1 MPPAQNLA
9 PRDVAALADELVA
22 YHARFAPLFR
32 RREQRHWALQY
43 LRGQL
48 LDLERKSIEP
58 MALALE
64 GGNVQA
70 MQQFISDG
78 AWDDDRILQAHQHL
92 VAETL
97 GDPETGVLILDS
109 TEFPKQG
116 THSVGVARQ
125 YCGAL
130 GKGANCQSAV
140 VAGYASRKG

>member
-1 MPPAQNLA
+1 MDAETTLSLPKPPPSGMPPEQNLT
-9 PRDVAALADELVA
+9 PRDVAALADDLIA
-22 YHARFAPLFR
+22 YHALFAPLFR

-70 MQQFISDG
+70 MQQFIRDG
-78 AWDDDRILQAHQHL
+78 AWDDDVLLQAHQQL

-97 GDPETGVLILDS
+97 GDPETGVLIIDS

-116 THSVGVARQ
+116 
-125 YCGAL
+125 
-130 GKGANCQSAV
+130 
-140 VAGYASRKG
+140 